1 MQLSESFLQDVA
13 AEVERNILS
22 RLHVMM
28 PGRIA
33 SYDPSTGL
41 ADIQPALMR
50 HSCAGAFLPAPLL
63 LDVPV
68 FRPAVDF
75 SLSPGDPCL
84 VLFADF
90 CLEGVWPGLQPVVP
104 LSPRAHD
111 LSDAIA
117 LAGFFGPAPEEKLF
131 L

>member
-1 MQLSESFLQDVA
+1 MQLSESFLQDMA
-13 AEVERNILS
+13 AEVERDILS

-41 ADIQPALMR
+41 ADIQPALMKR
-50 HSCAGAFLPAPLL
+50 TSAGALLPAPLL

-68 FRPAVDF
+68 FRPLAEMNI
-75 SLSPGDPCL
+75 SPGDPCL
-84 VLFADF
+84 VLFTDF
-90 CLEGVWPGLQPVVP
+90 CLEGVWPELQPMVP
-104 LSPRAHD
+104 PSPRVHD
-111 LSDAIA
+111 LSDSIA
-117 LAGFFGPAPEEKLF
+117 LAGLFGPAPDEKLF

>member
-1 MQLSESFLQDVA
+1 MQVTTAFLQEALEKLKQD
-13 AEVERNILS
+13 ICS
-22 RLHVMM
+22 SLHVIM

-41 ADIQPALMR
+41 ADIQPVLMR
-50 HSCAGAFLPAPLL
+50 RTSAGALLPAPLL

-68 FRPAVDF
+68 FRPTADY

-84 VLFADF
+84 VFFADF
-90 CLEGVWPGLQPVVP
+90 CLEGVWPELQPMVP
-104 LSPRAHD
+104 PSPRAHD

-117 LAGFFGPAPEEKLF
+117 LAGFFGPAPDEKLF

>member
-1 MQLSESFLQDVA
+1 MQITTTFLQEALEKLKQD
-13 AEVERNILS
+13 ICS
-22 RLHVMM
+22 SLHVMM

-50 HSCAGAFLPAPLL
+50 RTSAGALQPAPLL

-68 FRPAVDF
+68 FRPNADF

-84 VLFADF
+84 VLFADA

-104 LSPRAHD
+104 PSPRAHD